1 MKSEDRM
8 EYELNIKRTYIFR
21 FLHHLHF
28 FSGVLIPFFTI
39 WGGISFFQV
48 MILQAFFTL
57 SVFILEIPTGVIA
70 DKYGRRTSLILAG
83 IVTSMA
89 AIVYSSYPS
98 FWVFMAGEVLWAI
111 GSSLISGADQA
122 MIYDSLRELGREK
135 ESKKIYGRW
144 NSIGL
149 ASIGIAAP
157 IGSLIAEY
165 MGLRYTMMFMS
176 IPLLLAGLYAFSFKE
191 PEVGRIQK
199 KEKYLDTLK
208 EGVKY
213 FKNHKILKILAFDF
227 VLIGSISFFII
238 WVYQVVLQNLGIS
251 IKWFGFVAAGI
262 VFVQI
267 VVLNSFGFF
276 ERVFRGKKNYLFFT
290 AIITGLGFIAI
301 GLSKNV
307 YLSIVMILL
316 VGAFGLTRKPLL
328 QNYMNKFIESH
339 NRATVLSTVSMLYM
353 FTAAVLNLVWGY
365 LVDWNLK
372 YTLVLIGSLIIVI
385 TIVSRIEEE
394 HLVD

>member
-1 MKSEDRM
+1 MNPEDKKQ
-8 EYELNIKRTYIFR
+8 YELNIKRTYVFR

-48 MILQAFFTL
+48 MILQAFFTI
-57 SVFILEIPTGVIA
+57 SVFVLEVPTGVIA

-83 IVTSMA
+83 LVTSMA
-89 AIVYSSYPS
+89 AIVYSSYPG
-98 FWVFMAGEVLWAI
+98 FWIFMAGEFLWAI

-122 MIYDSLRELGREK
+122 MVYDSLRKLGREN

-149 ASIGIAAP
+149 VSIGIAAP

-165 MGLRYTMMFMS
+165 MGLRYTMLLMS
-176 IPLLLAGLYAFSFKE
+176 IPLFLAGLYAFTFKE
-191 PEVGRIQK
+191 PEIGQR
-199 KEKYLDTLK
+199 KEKESYLTTLR
-208 EGVKY
+208 GGFKY

-238 WVYQVVLQNLGIS
+238 WIYQVVLQNLGIS
-251 IKWFGFVAAGI
+251 IKWFGFVAAGL
-262 VFVQI
+262 VFTQI
-267 VVLNSFGFF
+267 IVLNSFGFF
-276 ERVFRGKKNYLFFT
+276 EKIFNGKKNYLFFT
-290 AIITGLGFIAI
+290 ALIIGLGFVVI
-301 GLSKNV
+301 GLSRSV
-307 YLSIVMILL
+307 VLSVVMILL
-316 VGAFGLTRKPLL
+316 VGGFGLTRKPLL

-339 NRATVLSTVSMLYM
+339 NRATVLSTVSMIYM
-353 FTAAVLNLVWGY
+353 FSAAVLNLVWGY

-372 YTLVLIGSLIIVI
+372 YTLILIGSLVIVI
-385 TIVSRIEEE
+385 AIVSKIEEE